1 MEHQKIS
8 SNFLNESGDSKF
20 VTRKWKNVKDQSNAN
35 FNAGNEI
42 IYNTDVLKC
51 NLCDLNDTYIPVRK
65 NVRITRNA
73 ASRVAFKKCTPLIN
87 DRTTIHGA
95 ENIDL
100 IIWMYNLVAGGDAD
114 SNNIFL
120 LTKTQFIIIFFY

>member
-1 MEHQKIS
+1 M
-8 SNFLNESGDSKF
+8 
-20 VTRKWKNVKDQSNAN
+20 TRKWKNFKDQSNAN
-35 FNAGNEI
+35 YNAGNEI

-87 DRTTIHGA
+87 DGTTIHGA

>member
-20 VTRKWKNVKDQSNAN
+20 VTSQWNNIKDRWNAN
-35 FNAGNEI
+35 YDAGNEI

-51 NLCDLNDTYIPVRK
+51 NLCDLNDTYIPVRR
-65 NVRITRNA
+65 NVTITRNV
-73 ASRVAFKKCTPLIN
+73 ASRVAFKKCTPFIN
-87 DRTTIHGA
+87 DGTTIDGA

-100 IIWMYNLVAGGDAD
+100 IIWWWC
-114 SNNIFL
+114 
-120 LTKTQFIIIFFY
+120 